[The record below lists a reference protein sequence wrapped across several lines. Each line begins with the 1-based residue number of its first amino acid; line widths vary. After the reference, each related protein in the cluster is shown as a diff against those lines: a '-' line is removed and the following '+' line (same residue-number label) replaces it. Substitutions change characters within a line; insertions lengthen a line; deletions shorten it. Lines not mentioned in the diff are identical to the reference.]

1 MFTRIQQ
8 KQSKQQFY
16 EKFEV
21 ALKVERTFLVLTQGQ
36 PDSKRGAPSTSQLKT
51 SQFSRKKGKKWTSSR
66 GSGRGVASSQGSFRS
81 SAATRGGRSSG
92 SSFPLCPTCQRRHL
106 GECRMNITRCF
117 HCGQEGHFI
126 RDCPQL
132 VATETS
138 EVHTVASTPGTS
150 GPSQAGRGGSGR
162 GSSSATGRGRGRGAG
177 GRGSTPI
184 GQIQSGIR
192 TQAQVFSVT
201 QQEADASPDVITGM
215 ISVYNHDAY
224 ALVDPGATHSF
235 ISVPFTERHQI
246 ESQPI
251 DGRMVVSVPN
261 GDTMISERIV
271 PGSRLVIQN
280 KDFPADLIVL
290 SIHDFDIILGMDW
303 LSKHR
308 ATLDCYKKEVRLV
321 RPEEPGVIFR
331 GIRRE
336 IAPSLINAMTAS
348 KMLRKGCQG
357 YLAFIVDR
365 RQEGTRLEDISIIKE
380 FPDVFPDDISGLPPD
395 REVEFTIDLIPET
408 EPISIPPYR
417 MAPAEMR
424 ELKAQLE
431 DLLSK
436 GFIRLSISPWGAPVL
451 FVKKK
456 DGSLRLCIDYRQLN
470 RVTIRNQYP
479 LPRIDELF
487 DQLQGSRV
495 YSKIDLRSGYHQL
508 RVQES
513 DVHKTA
519 FRTRYGHYEF
529 LVMPFGL
536 TNAPAAFMDLM
547 NRVFQPYL
555 DRFVIVFIDDI
566 LVYSGSSEEHSEHL
580 RIVLQTLRERQLYA
594 KLSKCQ
600 FWLDRVAFL
609 GHVISAEGVSV
620 DPQKIEAVVNWKP
633 PKNVSEVR
641 SFLGLA
647 GYYRK
652 FVEGFSKIAAPLTK
666 LTRKDVKYD
675 WVDACQKSF
684 DELKGR
690 LTSAPVLALPNGRD
704 GFVVYSD
711 ASRQG
716 LGCVL
721 MQKDRVI
728 AYASRQLKKHEQNY
742 PTHDL
747 ELAAVVFAL
756 KIWRHYL
763 YGVPCRIFTDHKSLK
778 YIFTQKEL
786 NLRQRRWLELIK
798 DYDCT
803 IEYHPGKANIVA
815 DALSRRPE
823 SSLSHMR
830 SGYLPLLVDLRAL
843 GVILEVEDSGA
854 LLATFHVRP
863 LLVDQILA
871 GQSQDPQMIKLKEE
885 IEKGKKAEFQIRD
898 DGMIVKGQRMCVPE
912 YGELKRDIMEE
923 AHSSAYAMHPG
934 STKMYRT
941 LKEHYW
947 WNGMKKEI
955 ANFVSR
961 CLTCQQVK
969 AEHQKPAGKIQLLP
983 IPVWKW
989 EMITMDF
996 VTGLPRTQRQH
1007 DAIWVIVDRLTKSA
1021 HFLPIN
1027 VEDSLEKL
1035 AQLYVDEIVRLH
1047 GVPVSIVSDRDPR
1060 FTSRFWPSLQT
1071 ALGTRLHFSTAF
1083 HPQTDG
1089 QSERTI
1095 QTLEDMLRACV
1106 MEFKGSWD
1114 THLALMEFAYNNS
1127 YQTSIEM
1134 APVEALYGRKCRT
1147 PVCWDEVGERRLVG
1161 P

>member
-1 MFTRIQQ
+1 
-8 KQSKQQFY
+8 
-16 EKFEV
+16 
-21 ALKVERTFLVLTQGQ
+21 
-36 PDSKRGAPSTSQLKT
+36 
-51 SQFSRKKGKKWTSSR
+51 
-66 GSGRGVASSQGSFRS
+66 
-81 SAATRGGRSSG
+81 
-92 SSFPLCPTCQRRHL
+92 
-106 GECRMNITRCF
+106 
-117 HCGQEGHFI
+117 
-126 RDCPQL
+126 
-132 VATETS
+132 
-138 EVHTVASTPGTS
+138 
-150 GPSQAGRGGSGR
+150 
-162 GSSSATGRGRGRGAG
+162 
-177 GRGSTPI
+177 
-184 GQIQSGIR
+184 
-192 TQAQVFSVT
+192 
-201 QQEADASPDVITGM
+201 M
-215 ISVYNHDAY
+215 ISVYDHDAY
-224 ALVDPGATHSF
+224 ALVDPGVTHSF

-261 GDTMISERIV
+261 GDTMISGRIV

-290 SIHDFDIILGMDW
+290 GIHDFDIILGMDW

-321 RPEEPGVIFR
+321 RPEEPSVIFR

-336 IAPSLINAMTAS
+336 TAPSLINAMTAS

-365 RQEGTRLEDISIIKE
+365 RQEGTRLEDIPIIKQ
-380 FPDVFPDDISGLPPD
+380 FPDVFPDDISVLPPD

-417 MAPAEMR
+417 MAPAELR

-436 GFIRLSISPWGAPVL
+436 GFIRPSISPWGAPVL

-456 DGSLRLCIDYRQLN
+456 YGSLRLCIDYRQLN

-513 DVHKTA
+513 DVPKTA
-519 FRTRYGHYEF
+519 FRTRYEHYEF

-555 DRFVIVFIDDI
+555 DRFVIIFIDDI

-675 WVDACQKSF
+675 WVDACQQSF
-684 DELKGR
+684 EELKSR
-690 LTSAPVLALPNGRD
+690 LTSAPVLVLPNGRD

-721 MQKDRVI
+721 MQNDRVI

-747 ELAAVVFAL
+747 ELAAVVFSL

-763 YGVPCRIFTDHKSLK
+763 YGVPCRIFTDHKSLQ

-803 IEYHPGKANIVA
+803 IEYHPGKANVVA

-843 GVILEVEDSGA
+843 GVILEVDDSGA
-854 LLATFHVRP
+854 LLAAFHVRP
-863 LLVDQILA
+863 LLVDQILV
-871 GQSQDPQMIKLKEE
+871 GQSHDPQMIKLKEE
-885 IEKGKKAEFQIRD
+885 IEKGKKAEFQSRD
-898 DGMIVKGQRMCVPE
+898 DDMIVKGKRMCVPE
-912 YGELKRDIMEE
+912 YGELKRNIMEE

-961 CLTCQQVK
+961 CLTC
-969 AEHQKPAGKIQLLP
+969 
-983 IPVWKW
+983 
-989 EMITMDF
+989 
-996 VTGLPRTQRQH
+996 
-1007 DAIWVIVDRLTKSA
+1007 
-1021 HFLPIN
+1021 
-1027 VEDSLEKL
+1027 
-1035 AQLYVDEIVRLH
+1035 
-1047 GVPVSIVSDRDPR
+1047 
-1060 FTSRFWPSLQT
+1060 
-1071 ALGTRLHFSTAF
+1071 
-1083 HPQTDG
+1083 
-1089 QSERTI
+1089 
-1095 QTLEDMLRACV
+1095 
-1106 MEFKGSWD
+1106 
-1114 THLALMEFAYNNS
+1114 
-1127 YQTSIEM
+1127 
-1134 APVEALYGRKCRT
+1134 
-1147 PVCWDEVGERRLVG
+1147 
-1161 P
+1161 